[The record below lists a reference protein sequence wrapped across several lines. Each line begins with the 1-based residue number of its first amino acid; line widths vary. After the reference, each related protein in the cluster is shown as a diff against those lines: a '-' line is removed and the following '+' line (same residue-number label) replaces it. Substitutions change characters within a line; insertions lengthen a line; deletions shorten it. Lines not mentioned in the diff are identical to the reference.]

1 MYNMNYVIHLPFREG
16 CEDPLFK
23 KSKWDK
29 IDSLCSDDL
38 YTLKYLR
45 NRICAYTGFE
55 WNLFGKDLVKLTID
69 ENTTLDD
76 IESRVNNLIYLLPHS
91 YKVVSINKSAP
102 KYNGDKLVGIDYDI
116 ELSISDIFCTKF
128 NQYDL
133 GLVCRAY
140 KSEDFFMFFD
150 EMGILYALPKSV
162 DKSSN
167 YSIYDDITV
176 GDVILFNTKWD
187 KQSSTVTLNETYD
200 KIKDLEFKGTQ
211 TLYYNLHST
220 SKFIHGSFPEFV
232 IYAGDITLA
241 FSSPKESLLIE
252 QSIADSVESFRWID
266 IFANS
271 YEIKQYI
278 DNLDI
283 ESIFDTYKIVI
294 SNKKIVNHYDQL
306 YCTIVK
312 TIDTD
317 DCYLRSLFPLGET
330 SNVCDY
336 SYGDEIYTNF
346 VDTKG
351 IQANIQ
357 KAISSYS
364 KFDHYNFLLEKKL
377 NNQMDAIIIDD
388 LVKKFW
394 PLDYFKKLSE
404 NIPKRDVKAFIN
416 WHNNDLYAA
425 FPDIMTK
432 FCVL

>member
-1 MYNMNYVIHLPFREG
+1 MNYVIHLPFREG

-29 IDSLCSDDL
+29 IDSLCSDDF

-45 NRICAYTGFE
+45 NRICVYTDRFE
-55 WNLFGKDLVKLTID
+55 WDFFGKDLVKLTID
-69 ENTTLDD
+69 DKTTLND

-91 YKVVSINKSAP
+91 YKVVSINKSVP
-102 KYNGDKLVGIDYDI
+102 KYNGDKLVGIDYEI

-140 KSEDFFMFFD
+140 KSEDFFIFFD
-150 EMGILYALPKSV
+150 EMGILYALPKST

-271 YEIKQYI
+271 HEIKQYI

-283 ESIFDTYKIVI
+283 ESIFNTYKIVI
-294 SNKKIVNHYDQL
+294 SDKRINHHPDEIYH
-306 YCTIVK
+306 TVVK
-312 TIDTD
+312 TIETKDPYIRT
-317 DCYLRSLFPLGET
+317 LFPLGET
-330 SNVCDY
+330 GDVCDY
-336 SYGDEIYTNF
+336 SYRDEIYTNF

-357 KAISSYS
+357 KAIPSYS
-364 KFDHYNFLLEKKL
+364 KFDHYNFLLKMKL
-377 NNQMDAIIIDD
+377 NNQMDAIIRDD
-388 LVKKFW
+388 LVKKYW
-394 PLDYFKKLSE
+394 PLDYFKGLAE

-416 WHNNDLYAA
+416 RHNNEILYAT